1 MNDED
6 VSISVPGTSKDPEL
20 KEKKTIMAIDD
31 IKLKGFARGLEVEK
45 LLGATNEPGEI
56 IFLVKWKGCEEIDLI
71 KAKEANVKIPEAVI
85 KFYEERIAFV
95 N

>member
-1 MNDED
+1 
-6 VSISVPGTSKDPEL
+6 
-20 KEKKTIMAIDD
+20 MAIDD